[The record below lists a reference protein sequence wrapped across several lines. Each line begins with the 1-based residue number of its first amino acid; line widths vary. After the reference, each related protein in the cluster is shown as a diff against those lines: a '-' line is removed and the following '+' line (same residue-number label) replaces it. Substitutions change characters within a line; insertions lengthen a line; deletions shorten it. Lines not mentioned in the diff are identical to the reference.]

1 MKGVIDMFYI
11 LLIIITI
18 MIILCMV
25 FNTISK
31 FDKYKE
37 LLNESFDNLK
47 ESWNKLIRQ
56 FK

>member
-1 MKGVIDMFYI
+1 MFYI
-11 LLIIITI
+11 LLIIIT
-18 MIILCMV
+18 V

>member
-1 MKGVIDMFYI
+1 MFYI

-31 FDKYKE
+31 FDKCKE